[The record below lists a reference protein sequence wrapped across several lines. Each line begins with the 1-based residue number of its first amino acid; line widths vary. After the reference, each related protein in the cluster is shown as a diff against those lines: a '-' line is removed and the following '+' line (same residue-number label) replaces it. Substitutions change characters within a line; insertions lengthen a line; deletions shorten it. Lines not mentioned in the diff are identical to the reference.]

1 MVIERKIKMF
11 TNDES
16 LALTNLFSDL
26 LDQGYNESDISHEL
40 DNVMARLVEARAEE
54 TANAKKKA
62 AIQDA
67 SDLLYRTLDTYLSL
81 TQPDYQQGYISHFFP
96 ETKDLTNYIDTLYT
110 TAAILT
116 RDDFDFSDIFSML
129 FEKNK
134 TTKS

>member
-1 MVIERKIKMF
+1 MF

-26 LDQGYNESDISHEL
+26 LDQGYNVSDISHEL

-67 SDLLYRTLDTYLSL
+67 ADLLYRTLDTYLSL

-96 ETKDLTNYIDTLYT
+96 ETKDLTNYIDTLYA
-110 TAAILT
+110 TATILT
-116 RDDFDFSDIFSML
+116 KDNSDFSDFLNIL
-129 FEKNK
+129 FKR
-134 TTKS
+134 

>member
-1 MVIERKIKMF
+1 MF

-67 SDLLYRTLDTYLSL
+67 ADLLYHTLDTYLSL
-81 TQPDYQQGYISHFFP
+81 TKPDYQEGYISHFFP
-96 ETKDLTNYIDTLYT
+96 ETKDLTNYIDTLY
-110 TAAILT
+110 AAATILT
-116 RDDFDFSDIFSML
+116 QDTPDFPSFL
-129 FEKNK
+129 NLLLNR
-134 TTKS
+134 

>member
-1 MVIERKIKMF
+1 MF

-26 LDQGYNESDISHEL
+26 LDQGYNEFDISDEL
-40 DNVMARLVEARAEE
+40 NTIMARLVEARAKE

-81 TQPDYQQGYISHFFP
+81 TQSDYQEGYISHFFP

-110 TAAILT
+110 TTTILT
-116 RDDFDFSDIFSML
+116 KDTPDFSNFL
-129 FEKNK
+129 NK
-134 TTKS
+134 LLNM

>member
-1 MVIERKIKMF
+1 MF

-26 LDQGYNESDISHEL
+26 LDQGYNEFDISDEL
-40 DNVMARLVEARAEE
+40 NIIMARLVEARAEE

-67 SDLLYRTLDTYLSL
+67 ADLLYRTLDTYLSL

-96 ETKDLTNYIDTLYT
+96 ETKDLINYIDTLYT
-110 TAAILT
+110 TATILT
-116 RDDFDFSDIFSML
+116 KGSSDFSDFLNIL
-129 FEKNK
+129 FKR
-134 TTKS
+134 

>member
-1 MVIERKIKMF
+1 MF

-67 SDLLYRTLDTYLSL
+67 ANLLYRTLDTYLYL
-81 TQPDYQQGYISHFFP
+81 TQPNYQEGYISHFFP
-96 ETKDLTNYIDTLYT
+96 ETKDLTNYIDTLY
-110 TAAILT
+110 AAATILT
-116 RDDFDFSDIFSML
+116 KDTPDVPSFLNLLLNR
-129 FEKNK
+129 
-134 TTKS
+134 

>member
-1 MVIERKIKMF
+1 MF

-26 LDQGYNESDISHEL
+26 LDKGYNESDISHEL

-96 ETKDLTNYIDTLYT
+96 DTKDLTNYIDTLYAT
-110 TAAILT
+110 TTILT
-116 RDDFDFSDIFSML
+116 RDTPDFPSFL
-129 FEKNK
+129 NK
-134 TTKS
+134 LLNM

>member
-1 MVIERKIKMF
+1 MF

-62 AIQDA
+62 VIQDA
-67 SDLLYRTLDTYLSL
+67 ADLLYRTLDTYLYL
-81 TQPDYQQGYISHFFP
+81 TKPDYQEGYISHFFP
-96 ETKDLTNYIDTLYT
+96 ETKDLTNYIDTLY
-110 TAAILT
+110 AAATILT
-116 RDDFDFSDIFSML
+116 QDTPDFPSFL
-129 FEKNK
+129 NLLLNR
-134 TTKS
+134 

>member
-1 MVIERKIKMF
+1 MF

-16 LALTNLFSDL
+16 LTLTNLFSDL

-67 SDLLYRTLDTYLSL
+67 ADLLYRTRDTYLSL

-96 ETKDLTNYIDTLYT
+96 ETKDLTNYIDTLYAT
-110 TAAILT
+110 TTILT
-116 RDDFDFSDIFSML
+116 RDTPDFSNFL
-129 FEKNK
+129 NK
-134 TTKS
+134 LLNM

>member
-1 MVIERKIKMF
+1 MF

-67 SDLLYRTLDTYLSL
+67 ADLLYRTLDTYLSL

-96 ETKDLTNYIDTLYT
+96 ETKDLTNYIDTLYAT
-110 TAAILT
+110 TTILT
-116 RDDFDFSDIFSML
+116 RDTPDFSNFL
-129 FEKNK
+129 NK
-134 TTKS
+134 LLNM

>member
-1 MVIERKIKMF
+1 MF

-26 LDQGYNESDISHEL
+26 LDQGYNEFDISDEL
-40 DNVMARLVEARAEE
+40 NTIMARLVEARAEE

-67 SDLLYRTLDTYLSL
+67 ADLLYRTLDTYLSL
-81 TQPDYQQGYISHFFP
+81 TQPDYQEGYISHFFP

-110 TAAILT
+110 TATILT
-116 RDDFDFSDIFSML
+116 KDSSDFSDFLNIL
-129 FEKNK
+129 FKR
-134 TTKS
+134 

>member
-1 MVIERKIKMF
+1 MF

-67 SDLLYRTLDTYLSL
+67 ADLLYRTLDTYLSL
-81 TQPDYQQGYISHFFP
+81 THPDYQEGYISHFFP
-96 ETKDLTNYIDTLYT
+96 ETKDLTNYIDTLY
-110 TAAILT
+110 AAATILT
-116 RDDFDFSDIFSML
+116 QDTPDFPSFL
-129 FEKNK
+129 NLLLNR
-134 TTKS
+134 

>member
-1 MVIERKIKMF
+1 MF

-67 SDLLYRTLDTYLSL
+67 AGILYRTLDTYLYL
-81 TQPDYQQGYISHFFP
+81 THPDYQEGYISHFFP
-96 ETKDLTNYIDTLYT
+96 ETKDLINYIDTLYSVAT
-110 TAAILT
+110 IFTNDTPDFPSFLILIIY
-116 RDDFDFSDIFSML
+116 RLKD
-129 FEKNK
+129 
-134 TTKS
+134 

>member
-1 MVIERKIKMF
+1 MF

-26 LDQGYNESDISHEL
+26 LDQGYNEFDISDEL
-40 DNVMARLVEARAEE
+40 NTIMARLVEARAEE

-67 SDLLYRTLDTYLSL
+67 ADLLYRTLDTYLSL
-81 TQPDYQQGYISHFFP
+81 TQPNYQQGDISHFFP

-110 TAAILT
+110 TATILT
-116 RDDFDFSDIFSML
+116 KDSSDFSDFLNIL
-129 FEKNK
+129 FKR
-134 TTKS
+134 

>member
-1 MVIERKIKMF
+1 MF

-16 LALTNLFSDL
+16 LTLTNLFSDL
-26 LDQGYNESDISHEL
+26 LDQGYNEFDISDEL
-40 DNVMARLVEARAEE
+40 NTIMARLVEARAEE

-67 SDLLYRTLDTYLSL
+67 ADLLYRTLDTYLSL

-110 TAAILT
+110 TATILT
-116 RDDFDFSDIFSML
+116 RDTPDFSNFL
-129 FEKNK
+129 NK
-134 TTKS
+134 LLNM

>member
-1 MVIERKIKMF
+1 MF

-26 LDQGYNESDISHEL
+26 LDKGYNEFDISDEL
-40 DNVMARLVEARAEE
+40 DSIMARLVEARAEE

-67 SDLLYRTLDTYLSL
+67 SDILYRTLDAYLYL
-81 TQPDYQQGYISHFFP
+81 TQPNYQDGDISHFFP
-96 ETKDLTNYIDTLYT
+96 ETKDLTNYIDTLYSIGT
-110 TAAILT
+110 ILT
-116 RDDFDFSDIFSML
+116 KDTPDFSDMFSML

>member
-1 MVIERKIKMF
+1 MF

-26 LDQGYNESDISHEL
+26 LDKGYNESDISHEL

-67 SDLLYRTLDTYLSL
+67 ADLLYRTLDTYLSL
-81 TQPDYQQGYISHFFP
+81 TKPDYQEGYISHFFP
-96 ETKDLTNYIDTLYT
+96 ETKDLINYIDTLY
-110 TAAILT
+110 AAATILT
-116 RDDFDFSDIFSML
+116 QDAPDFPSFL
-129 FEKNK
+129 NLLLNR
-134 TTKS
+134 

>member
-1 MVIERKIKMF
+1 MF

-26 LDQGYNESDISHEL
+26 LDQGYNEFDISDEL
-40 DNVMARLVEARAEE
+40 NTIMARLVEARAEE

-67 SDLLYRTLDTYLSL
+67 ADLLYRTLDTYLSL
-81 TQPDYQQGYISHFFP
+81 TQPDYQEGYISHFFP

-110 TAAILT
+110 TAAVLT
-116 RDDFDFSDIFSML
+116 KDSSDFSDFLNIL
-129 FEKNK
+129 FKR
-134 TTKS
+134 

>member
-1 MVIERKIKMF
+1 MF

-26 LDQGYNESDISHEL
+26 LDQGYNEFDISDEL

-67 SDLLYRTLDTYLSL
+67 ADLLYRTLDTYLSL
-81 TQPDYQQGYISHFFP
+81 THPDYQEGYISHFFP
-96 ETKDLTNYIDTLYT
+96 ETKDLTNYIDTLYS
-110 TAAILT
+110 AATILT
-116 RDDFDFSDIFSML
+116 RDDFDFSDIFSMF

>member
-1 MVIERKIKMF
+1 MF

-26 LDQGYNESDISHEL
+26 LDQGYNECDISDEL
-40 DNVMARLVEARAEE
+40 NTIMARLVEARAEE

-67 SDLLYRTLDTYLSL
+67 ADLLYRTLDTYLSL
-81 TQPDYQQGYISHFFP
+81 TQPDYQEGYISHFFP

-110 TAAILT
+110 TATILT
-116 RDDFDFSDIFSML
+116 KDSSDFSDFLNIL
-129 FEKNK
+129 FKR
-134 TTKS
+134 